1 MKVDELKQLVKQLT
15 DVDLQSNSVQ
25 FYKPVFNSLIAF
37 VNSIIEIMDE
47 IGISIKESSLEVP
60 KATDQLEKVTHET
73 EEAATE
79 MLNIVDSITICVEKI
94 NQNIKEAKKGLRL
107 FTDKNGNIID
117 FKNEKKQLKEAQENI
132 DEIQNLNFNILNSL
146 QFQDITSQ
154 QIKSANYILKSVRIH
169 LNSLIGNLDNVSL
182 DKANEEHKD
191 FDTQATIQDSDL
203 RQSAADQ
210 IINDITRTTKKN
222 G

>member
-1 MKVDELKQLVKQLT
+1 
-15 DVDLQSNSVQ
+15 
-25 FYKPVFNSLIAF
+25 
-37 VNSIIEIMDE
+37 MDE

-79 MLNIVDSITICVEKI
+79 MLDIVDSIAICVEKI
-94 NQNIKEAKKGLRL
+94 NQNIEEAKKGLRL

-117 FKNEKKQLKEAQENI
+117 FKNEKKYLKVAQENV
-132 DEIQNLNFNILNSL
+132 DEIQNLSFNLLNTL

-154 QIKSANYILKSVRIH
+154 QIKSANYILNSVRIH
-169 LNSLIGNLDNVSL
+169 LSSLIGNLDNVNL
-182 DKANEEHKD
+182 NQADEEHKD
-191 FDTQATIQDSDL
+191 FDTQATTQDSDL

>member
-1 MKVDELKQLVKQLT
+1 MKIDELKQLVKKLT

>member
-1 MKVDELKQLVKQLT
+1 MKIDELKQLVKKLT

-191 FDTQATIQDSDL
+191 FDTQATTQDSDL